1 MVKTVLIADDEED
14 IRAVIGM
21 RLHKF
26 HYRVLHA
33 TNGAQAIE
41 LAIKEFPDLL
51 VLDWTLPG
59 MNGAAVMTALRQ
71 NPATAGIPVIV
82 MTGMD
87 EPAEKA
93 QALAMGASAYLVKPA
108 SMHALEKAI
117 ENIFGRR

>member
-1 MVKTVLIADDEED
+1 MSWASGATKRLGKKAAMVKTVLIADDEED

-59 MNGAAVMTALRQ
+59 MNGA
-71 NPATAGIPVIV
+71 
-82 MTGMD
+82 
-87 EPAEKA
+87 
-93 QALAMGASAYLVKPA
+93 
-108 SMHALEKAI
+108 
-117 ENIFGRR
+117 